1 MPYFTVRTH
10 CEEEL
15 PRGRAAGTEEQA
27 LLGLSTIKQQVVE
40 AMCWEKVVRL
50 RTDFLG
56 HLFHAQALMFLW
68 ECLTIIFQLNSP
80 NITHYNISDL
90 F

>member
-15 PRGRAAGTEEQA
+15 PRGRAAGIEEQA

-40 AMCWEKVVRL
+40 AMCWGKGCEI
-50 RTDFLG
+50 
-56 HLFHAQALMFLW
+56 
-68 ECLTIIFQLNSP
+68 EN
-80 NITHYNISDL
+80 
-90 F
+90 